1 MTVSKAIYDSSA
13 LTFSDAVAAISGQ
26 GSPGGW
32 YNGHCPAHKDSTPSL
47 GIKERPDGTFAVKCQ
62 AGCSRRQVIEAL
74 EEKTGKRN
82 GAGLKNKRP
91 QPTGLTLARYAEM
104 KHLPQLFLGILYR
117 TVETIHNGLPAVE
130 FPYCDEKEAC
140 AGVKLRLSES
150 SHDACW
156 KNYTRP
162 LLFGLDVLTVLQRDT
177 KWDLSRIVLCE
188 GESDTQT
195 LVFHGIPALGVSGKQ
210 GWKPEFANITILK
223 NAKEIFVIQEPD
235 AEGFAD
241 EVIKSFP
248 TGKAHRMVLP
258 VKDPSELWINSTPQE
273 FDAAWAKAIE
283 GAYDTSIPFTDTG
296 NAERLVKTHGQ
307 NFRWV
312 TDEET
317 FHVWNGTVW
326 QRNDSGDILLPH
338 TKEVV
343 RAIADPEWQLSSES
357 SGRRRSMI
365 AMTKGET
372 RVFAESS
379 QFDRPRMLL
388 NVQNGTLDLETLHFH
403 EFCREDF
410 LTKKA
415 AVEYDVFAE
424 CPKFDAFLDFIF
436 DGDKD
441 TIHFILKAL
450 GYTLTGQVGESCFF
464 ICYGLGANGKTTLI
478 EVLAQILGPD
488 FARPAKFST
497 FVSSKMHDPKY
508 EIATF
513 KGRRLITAVEPKKA
527 GHLDE
532 EVLKQITGGDQI
544 MARDIYEKNV
554 VYYPEFKLWLA
565 MNNKPRIIGTD
576 DGIWRRVR
584 FIPFNVKVPD
594 HMKVKEFHRVLFAEE
609 GSGILNRLLDGVR
622 AWREEGLQMSGAVA
636 SATAEFR
643 DAQNVI
649 QGFFDTRTVSGERG
663 IHAKAGDLYASYK
676 RWAEEQGEFVM
687 RQNEFAEELARRGF
701 ERRRM
706 RDDGF
711 HWFGVA
717 LKDRSVEAENGL
729 AFGKS
734 V

>member
-1 MTVSKAIYDSSA
+1 MAASKAIYDSPA

-26 GSPGGW
+26 GSRGGW
-32 YNGHCPAHKDSTPSL
+32 YNGLCPAHEDSTPSL

-62 AGCSRRQVIEAL
+62 AGCSRRQVMKAL
-74 EEKTGKRN
+74 EERTGKRS

-91 QPTGLTLARYAEM
+91 PLAGLTLARYAEM
-104 KHLPQLFLGILYR
+104 KRLPQLFLGILFR
-117 TVETIHNGLPAVE
+117 TVQTTHNGLPAVQ
-130 FPYCDEKEAC
+130 FPYCDENEAC
-140 AGVKLRLSES
+140 AGIKLRLSES

-156 KNYTRP
+156 QSYTRP
-162 LLFGLDVLTVLQRDT
+162 LLFGLDVLTVLQRDA
-177 KWDLSRIVLCE
+177 KWDLSRVVLCE

-210 GWKPEFANITILK
+210 GWKAEFANITILK
-223 NAKEIFVIQEPD
+223 SAKEIFVIQEPD
-235 AEGFAD
+235 AKNFAD
-241 EVIKSFP
+241 GVVKSFP
-248 TGKAHRMVLP
+248 AGKAHRMVLP
-258 VKDPSELWINSTPQE
+258 AKDPSELWINSTPQE
-273 FDAAWAKAIE
+273 FDVAWAKAIE
-283 GAYDTSIPFTDTG
+283 DAYDNSIPFTDTG

-312 TDEET
+312 TDEEA

-326 QRNDSGDILLPH
+326 QRNESGDILLPH

-343 RAIADPEWQLSSES
+343 RTIADPEWRLSSES

-372 RVFAESS
+372 PVLAESS
-379 QFDRPRMLL
+379 QFDKPRMLL

-415 AVEYDVFAE
+415 AVEYDPFAR
-424 CPKFDAFLDFIF
+424 CPKFEAFLDFIF

-441 TIHFILKAL
+441 TIDFILKAL
-450 GYTLTGQVGESCFF
+450 GYTLTGEVGESCFF

-478 EVLAQILGPD
+478 EVLMQILGPD

-544 MARDIYEKNV
+544 MARDIYQKNV

-584 FIPFNVKVPD
+584 FIPFSVKVPE
-594 HMKVKEFHRVLFAEE
+594 HMKVKEFHRVLFAQE
-609 GSGILNRLLDGVR
+609 GPGILNRLLDGVR
-622 AWREEGLQMSGAVA
+622 AWQEEGLQMSGAVA
-636 SATAEFR
+636 RATAEFR

-649 QGFFDTRTVSGERG
+649 QGFFAARTVSGERG
-663 IHAKAGDLYASYK
+663 LHAKAGDLYTSYK

-701 ERRRM
+701 EKRRLH
-706 RDDGF
+706 DDGF

-717 LKDRSVEAENGL
+717 LNDASVSRDKSL